1 MSWTKKTFSEEFC
14 KTRNCRPSTG
24 STNWYN
30 LVRLKRLSAKG
41 DNQKDSLP
49 KSVSWVTGPLIKKVS
64 DMKPTVAKNILSSAV
79 AYLKFS
85 KGPKK
90 ITETASK
97 AMYKAAGVVQEFY
110 ESRQKTDRQK
120 KNWLKMSEIK
130 GVFKQLGQ
138 QVKSR
143 GLDKKE
149 ELTGN
154 DSLLYQNLLM
164 IAFHGGVMAPQRNHF
179 ADLMFV
185 SRNHAKDEE
194 DTNYIFKGR
203 QGWRI
208 LLNDYKTRG
217 RPGKLKPPVELSM
230 KPAMSRLLNRYVNA
244 LKLEHG
250 DPVFTTSTGNKLTKN
265 AYSKRLITIF
275 KKYTG
280 KTVGSQLLRNIYVSD
295 KWSSLP
301 VKELRET
308 AHEMV
313 HGLETHLGKYLKK

>member
-14 KTRNCRPSTG
+14 KNRNCKPSTA

-30 LVRLKRLSAKG
+30 LIRLKRLSAKG
-41 DNQKDSLP
+41 DNQRDSLP
-49 KSVSWVTGPLIKKVS
+49 KNPSWITAPAIKKVS
-64 DMKPTVAKNILSSAV
+64 NMKASIGKNMLSSAV
-79 AYLKFS
+79 AYLRFS
-85 KGPKK
+85 KAPQK
-90 ITETASK
+90 IIETASK

-120 KNWLKMSEIK
+120 KNWLKMAEIK

-149 ELTGN
+149 NLTNN
-154 DSLLYQNLLM
+154 DRVLFQNLLM
-164 IAFHGGVMAPQRNHF
+164 VAFHGAVMAPQRNHF
-179 ADLMFV
+179 ANLIFV
-185 SRNHAKDEE
+185 SRNHAKNDD

-208 LLNDYKTRG
+208 ILNDYKTRG
-217 RPGKLKPPVELSM
+217 RPGKLKPPVELRM
-230 KPAMSRLLNRYVNA
+230 KPAMSRLLNRFSKAVN
-244 LKLEHG
+244 LEFG
-250 DPVFTTSTGNKLTKN
+250 DPVFSTSKGTRLTKN

-275 KKYTG
+275 KKFTG

-308 AHEMV
+308 AHDMV